1 MKKLLCIVPL
11 VLLFCFTIACQDKA
25 AMAELEKSKA
35 QAALETQNIELIR
48 KVLGEISN
56 RNAAVFHKLYAPD
69 YKYYFPSRAQTPFSR
84 EEEAAQVKVFFSA
97 FPDLTN
103 KVVDIFAVKDW
114 VIARVIVSG
123 THQAELE
130 GIPASGKRIELSA
143 IIIFRLKD
151 GKVVE
156 AFEEGDF
163 LGLYQQLGMEL
174 KPMAAK
180 KK

>member
-1 MKKLLCIVPL
+1 
-11 VLLFCFTIACQDKA
+11 
-25 AMAELEKSKA
+25 
-35 QAALETQNIELIR
+35 
-48 KVLGEISN
+48 
-56 RNAAVFHKLYAPD
+56 
-69 YKYYFPSRAQTPFSR
+69 
-84 EEEAAQVKVFFSA
+84 
-97 FPDLTN
+97 
-103 KVVDIFAVKDW
+103 VDIFAVKDW

-130 GIPASGKRIELSA
+130 GIPASGKKIELSA
-143 IIIFRLKD
+143 IIIFRLMD

-174 KPMAAK
+174 KPIAAK